1 MLIIGN
7 SINVMPIWKK
17 IGVNSAIDKLIMEFK
32 INIITN
38 EEIKITVN
46 EIHSSWLFLSKITVS
61 DRNLNKI
68 RKIDVI
74 AKLLPIITSW
84 KKPIKNSI
92 VLEGFTPNL
101 VIQIYK
107 IIEIKF
113 GVAVSNKEKRL
124 KDVWRFIK

>member
-17 IGVNSAIDKLIMEFK
+17 IGVNSGIDKLIMEFK
-32 INIITN
+32 INIIAN
-38 EEIKITVN
+38 EEIKIIVN

-61 DRNLNKI
+61 DRNLNKT

-84 KKPIKNSI
+84 KKPIKNKI
-92 VLEGFTPNL
+92 VLEGFIPNL

>member
-17 IGVNSAIDKLIMEFK
+17 IGVNSGIDKLIMEFK
-32 INIITN
+32 INIIAN
-38 EEIKITVN
+38 EEIKIIVN

-84 KKPIKNSI
+84 KKPIKNKI
-92 VLEGFTPNL
+92 VLEGFIPNL

>member
-1 MLIIGN
+1 
-7 SINVMPIWKK
+7 MPIWKK
-17 IGVNSAIDKLIMEFK
+17 IGVNSGIDKLIMEFK
-32 INIITN
+32 INIIAN
-38 EEIKITVN
+38 EEIKIIVN

-61 DRNLNKI
+61 DRNLNKT

-84 KKPIKNSI
+84 KKPIKNKI
-92 VLEGFTPNL
+92 VLEGFIPNL